1 MNEPFEV
8 LNPWAETDPVPL
20 KGLTA
25 RLTEVDG
32 MTIGLHADNKPA
44 AVPILQVVEKRL
56 KELYPTA
63 KITWFY
69 SRLINDVHDNEE
81 TRGRYID
88 WIKGTDA
95 VVCAI
100 GD

>member
-1 MNEPFEV
+1 MSEQYEV

-25 RLTEVDG
+25 RLNDLSD

-44 AVPILQVVEKRL
+44 ATPILRVVEKRL
-56 KELYPTA
+56 QGSYPTA
-63 KITWFY
+63 KFTWFQD
-69 SRLINDVHDNEE
+69 RLINDVEDNQE
-81 TRGRYID
+81 TRARFID
-88 WIKGTDA
+88 WVKGVDTVVTA
-95 VVCAI
+95 V